1 MKKAIKNTLAV
12 SAGAVAVAGAAI
24 AVPYAV
30 TAWGDSTYLE
40 TGVAGSHR
48 TLYKLADINDG
59 KLGDKITFNSIT
71 DVAETG
77 NEVDFTSAQEA
88 GADGLAVNPHG
99 NWEGGNV
106 EVEDGKEYVVRLYVH
121 NNSPKG
127 IAGTSTGTKVA
138 ISGIGASKTNAK
150 GKQEVEVNGFIESD
164 NATPKEY
171 WDYVRFYSNT
181 SFHLDYVY
189 GSAMIYNRGAT
200 GTTDPISAAEIESKS
215 GEELKALLSS
225 HTVTGKPLGD
235 DIVLKQKADGTLDG
249 QLIGFD
255 ALDGNVPGC
264 YEYSSYITIR
274 VKAVFDAPYTVEKK
288 VRKVGTKEWSEV
300 VDAEIGEQVEFQI
313 EYNNTGTETQ
323 DNVMIRDILPGNLK
337 YVPGTTKLYNMN
349 YPNWATLTPDG
360 DIVTRG
366 VNIGSYLGSPDGK
379 NGGNAFIRFT
389 AEVVDTDLACGENF
403 IYNWGQASYANTL
416 TEDSAMV
423 RTNKVCTPDTPKPN
437 PTPTPDVPTTD
448 TPSSLPNT
456 GPMAVTGGVIATG
469 SVVTAA
475 GYFLASRKQL
485 R

>member
-12 SAGAVAVAGAAI
+12 TAGAAAVAGAAI

-40 TGVAGSHR
+40 TGQAPSETVHR
-48 TLYKLADINDG
+48 NLYKLADIS
-59 KLGDKITFNSIT
+59 KLGDTITFNSIT

-77 NEVDFTSAQEA
+77 NEIDFTSVQKAA
-88 GADGLAVNPHG
+88 PDGYAIDPHG
-99 NWEGGNV
+99 MWEGGDIT
-106 EVEDGKEYVVRLYVH
+106 VEDGQEYIVRLYVH

-127 IAGTSTGTKVA
+127 TAGVSTGTKVA
-138 ISGIGASKTNAK
+138 ISGVNEHGTWQSKTNK
-150 GKQEVEVNGFIESD
+150 DGKQEVELNGFITSD
-164 NATPKEY
+164 NATPHEY
-171 WDYVRFYSNT
+171 WDYVRFNSST

-200 GTTDPISAAEIESKS
+200 GTTDPISAADMMTATDEQ
-215 GEELKALLSS
+215 LKAQKITGRPLS
-225 HTVTGKPLGD
+225 D
-235 DIVLKQKADGTLDG
+235 DIVEKAGSNDGT
-249 QLIGFD
+249 LIGFD

-288 VRKVGTKEWSEV
+288 VRKLGDEEWSEV
-300 VDAEIGEQVEFQI
+300 VDAEIGDQVEFQI
-313 EYNNTGTETQ
+313 EYSNTGTETQ
-323 DNVMIRDILPGNLK
+323 NDVMIRDVLPGNLK
-337 YVPGTTKLYNMN
+337 YVPGTTKLYNAT
-349 YPNWATLTPDG
+349 YPQWATLTPDG

-366 VNIGSYLGSPDGK
+366 VNIGSYVGSADGQ
-379 NGGNAFIRFT
+379 NGGNAYIRFT

-403 IYNWGQASYANTL
+403 IYNWGQASYGNTL
-416 TEDSAMV
+416 NEDSAMV
-423 RTNKVCTPDTPKPN
+423 RTNKVCAPN
-437 PTPTPDVPTTD
+437 ETPDVPTTD

-469 SVVTAA
+469 AVVTAA

>member
-12 SAGAVAVAGAAI
+12 SAGALAVTGAAI
-24 AVPYAV
+24 AIPYAV

-48 TLYKLADINDG
+48 QFYTLADINSG
-59 KLGDKITFNSIT
+59 KLGNTVTFNSIT

-77 NEVDFTSAQEA
+77 DERYFTSVQEA
-88 GADGLAVNPHG
+88 GPDGKALNPNG
-99 NWEGGNV
+99 TWNGGNIT
-106 EVEDGKEYVVRLYVH
+106 VEDGKEYVVRLYVH
-121 NNSPKG
+121 NNNPGGK
-127 IAGTSTGTKVA
+127 ANMSTGTKVA
-138 ISGIGASKTNAK
+138 ISGIGQSKTNK
-150 GKQEVEVNGFIESD
+150 DGQQEVEVNGFIESD

-171 WDYVRFYSNT
+171 WDYVRFRSNT

-200 GTTDPISAAEIESKS
+200 GTTDPISSADMPYKTDAELAAQK
-215 GEELKALLSS
+215 
-225 HTVTGKPLGD
+225 VTGKPLSD
-235 DIVLKQKADGTLDG
+235 DIVLKAKENGELDG

-264 YEYSSYITIR
+264 YQYSSYITIR

-288 VRKVGTKEWSEV
+288 VRKLGEKEWHES
-300 VDAEIGEQVEFQI
+300 VDAEIGEKVEFQI
-313 EYNNTGTETQ
+313 EYNNTSTETQ
-323 DNVMIRDILPGNLK
+323 TNVMIRDILPGNLK
-337 YVPGTTKLYNMN
+337 YVANTTKLYNSN

-366 VNIGSYLGSPDGK
+366 VNIGSYLGSADGK
-379 NGGNAFIRFT
+379 GGGNAFVRFT

-416 TEDSAMV
+416 TEDRAMV
-423 RTNKVCTPDTPKPN
+423 RTNKVCAPDPV
-437 PTPTPDVPTTD
+437 TPTPDVPTTD
-448 TPSSLPNT
+448 TPNSLPNT
-456 GPMAVTGGVIATG
+456 GPMAVAGGVIAT
-469 SVVTAA
+469 SSIVTAA

>member
-1 MKKAIKNTLAV
+1 MLKKYSKNKNCQEEVFMKQKLLATFLIAALVLGGTACGTGNPGQTNSGNSKNDSQSTV
-12 SAGAVAVAGAAI
+12 ETSESMNQKTEKTESGAD
-24 AVPYAV
+24 
-30 TAWGDSTYLE
+30 TESDLDRQTY
-40 TGVAGSHR
+40 TV
-48 TLYKLADINDG
+48 ADINDG

-77 NEVDFTSAQEA
+77 SEVDFTSAQEA
-88 GADGLAVNPHG
+88 GANGLAVNPHG

-106 EVEDGKEYVVRLYVH
+106 EVQDGKEYVVRLYVH

-215 GEELKALLSS
+215 GDELKALLNS

-274 VKAVFDAPYTVEKK
+274 VKAVYDK
-288 VRKVGTKEWSEV
+288 
-300 VDAEIGEQVEFQI
+300 
-313 EYNNTGTETQ
+313 
-323 DNVMIRDILPGNLK
+323 
-337 YVPGTTKLYNMN
+337 
-349 YPNWATLTPDG
+349 
-360 DIVTRG
+360 
-366 VNIGSYLGSPDGK
+366 
-379 NGGNAFIRFT
+379 
-389 AEVVDTDLACGENF
+389 
-403 IYNWGQASYANTL
+403 
-416 TEDSAMV
+416 
-423 RTNKVCTPDTPKPN
+423 
-437 PTPTPDVPTTD
+437 
-448 TPSSLPNT
+448 
-456 GPMAVTGGVIATG
+456 
-469 SVVTAA
+469 
-475 GYFLASRKQL
+475 
-485 R
+485 